1 MSGTNPTVFL
11 NEYSYKKGT
20 EIYGEKEP
28 AEYVYQV
35 KIGAVRS
42 HKMLS
47 DGRRLIG
54 AFHLVGDIFGS
65 TDVENHHETDFAPAI
80 THVRSWGQ
88 SGPHV
93 WLWPSRAKRYPG
105 AAEIRPE
112 SVVRRNK
119 LGGVLGR

>member
-1 MSGTNPTVFL
+1 MSVIEGKADFPVARPDF
-11 NEYSYKKGT
+11 S
-20 EIYGEKEP
+20 
-28 AEYVYQV
+28 VW
-35 KIGAVRS
+35 
-42 HKMLS
+42 
-47 DGRRLIG
+47 
-54 AFHLVGDIFGS
+54 
-65 TDVENHHETDFAPAI
+65 HETDFAPAI

-119 LGGVLGR
+119 LGGVLGRQGGDPVCVVARRTTQTYLEKVGSQFLSLRQPHRSQVFSG